1 METVCVVSAVVAFG
15 GLMTD
20 VKALGSART
29 VTFELFDTLRR
40 ELLSEALVSLRLRR
54 DSDGRVE
61 SEGGTATGGKARV
74 RSEIAEW
81 DVLDVGVGEGS

>member
-40 ELLSEALVSLRLRR
+40 ELLSEALVSLRLRS

-61 SEGGTATGGKARV
+61 SEGGTATGRARV